1 MVLRKRYNKM
11 NTKFIARFTALLA
24 SSTLLFGC
32 TVNLG
37 NSPNMTI
44 GSGKVVTES
53 RTISGVNAVVATGS
67 GRLIVEQGD
76 VDSLTITADDNILP
90 LLTSTVLGGK
100 LTLGMRQGSSFST
113 RSDIVYKVTVKTL
126 NEVGIS
132 GSANGIL
139 TNVKTDSFK
148 VVLSG
153 SGNLTASGSAATQD
167 IVTSGSGNFN
177 GDALTGAKVNA
188 RTSGSGNITV
198 NASEELNAST
208 SGSGNIYYKGNP
220 STVNPNSS
228 GSGKVMRK

>member
-1 MVLRKRYNKM
+1 M
-11 NTKFIARFTALLA
+11 NTRLITRITALIA

-37 NSPNMTI
+37 NNPNMTI
-44 GSGKVVTES
+44 GSGKIVTES

-67 GRLIVEQGD
+67 GKLILEQGD

-100 LTLGMRQGSSFST
+100 LTLGMRPGSSYST

-132 GSANGIL
+132 GSANGTV
-139 TNVKTDSFK
+139 TNVRTDSFK

-167 IVTSGSGNFN
+167 IVATGSSSFH
-177 GDALTGAKVNA
+177 GDELTGAKVNA
-188 RTSGSGNITV
+188 KVSGSGSITV
-198 NASEELNAST
+198 NVSEELNAST
-208 SGSGNIYYKGNP
+208 SGSGNIYYTGNP
-220 STVNPNSS
+220 TMVNPNSS